1 MADYCV
7 WMWSVNGR
15 LRVWVWSD
23 NGRRTACGCGVI
35 NGRLL
40 RWVWSDYR
48 MLVWQGWSLQH
59 TVLRATNLDY
69 VPLYS
74 RFRHGMGMADHI
86 SLYFAHRYGIFD
98 KVTG

>member
-1 MADYCV
+1 MADYVCGCGQIMADYCV
-7 WMWSVNGR
+7 W
-15 LRVWVWSD
+15 VWCD
-23 NGRRTACGCGVI
+23 

-98 KVTG
+98 KVTGYSFVV